1 MQIDSTVFAGVT
13 SPTLPFM
20 LKIYVALAAGFI
32 LALPMVLYQIW
43 AFVAPGL
50 LRKERRLVFP
60 ILSLTMVCFLAGG
73 AMAYFVVIPLAL
85 RFLQLMAPP
94 NIRADINIMDYIRF
108 VIRLILV
115 FGLMFELPVITL
127 LLAKIGIITPRFLK
141 RYRSYA
147 IILIFVIAAFLTP
160 PDPFTQMAMAV
171 PLILLYE
178 VSILFAWIASRKR
191 SEED

>member
-1 MQIDSTVFAGVT
+1 
-13 SPTLPFM
+13 M
-20 LKIYVALAAGFI
+20 L
-32 LALPMVLYQIW
+32 
-43 AFVAPGL
+43 
-50 LRKERRLVFP
+50 
-60 ILSLTMVCFLAGG
+60 CFLIGG
-73 AMAYFVVIPLAL
+73 AMAYFIVIPLAL

-108 VIRLILV
+108 VIRLILA

-147 IILIFVIAAFLTP
+147 IILIFIAAAILTP
-160 PDPFTQMAMAV
+160 PDPVTQLAMAV